1 MTAEAATGR
10 LMAWRMKPG
19 TNDVQIVLRGEAGAF
34 ARVLREVA
42 TGSAAFTNALDS
54 QHPWSRS
61 LAMLGRD
68 FRETLEKDFPAAF
81 DWVGEKPDWWCRCQ
95 GTARRGDGA
104 GGFSPNSEVGKAVRQ
119 GQRGGARRLRR
130 LPGPRGLGGA
140 NTREYGRAEAA
151 SRPRAQFATK
161 PEFGLKPLCANLP
174 VLTDLGD
181 WRPEA
186 SA

>member
-1 MTAEAATGR
+1 
-10 LMAWRMKPG
+10 MAWRMKPG

-95 GTARRGDGA
+95 GTARRGDGV

-130 LPGPRGLGGA
+130 FRVLEVWGERTPASMAGLK
-140 NTREYGRAEAA
+140 RPQGRAP
-151 SRPRAQFATK
+151 SSQLNQSS
-161 PEFGLKPLCANLP
+161 GSSH
-174 VLTDLGD
+174 
-181 WRPEA
+181 
-186 SA
+186 SAPTYRC